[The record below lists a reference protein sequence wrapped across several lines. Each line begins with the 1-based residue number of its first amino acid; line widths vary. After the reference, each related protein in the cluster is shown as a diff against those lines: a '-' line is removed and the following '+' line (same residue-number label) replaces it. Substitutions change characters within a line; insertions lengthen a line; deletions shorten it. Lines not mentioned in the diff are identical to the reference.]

1 MSKKINQLADPEVQ
15 IEQAIYKSEHF
26 IEKNGKKLLIAL
38 CVVVVIIG
46 CYFGYTHLVKAPK
59 EQKASTMAY
68 GAQLLFGQGEFDKAL
83 NGDGNNPGFIEIIK
97 NYGSTAT
104 GNSAAHYA
112 GICYIKIGDFKTAIS
127 YLEKYNDVKGEVASI
142 INAQNKGLIGDAY
155 VELKDNTK
163 ALSFYEKAIAIS
175 DNELTAPYYLMKAAG
190 VYEATGNKE
199 KALECYQKIKNTYFQ
214 SLEARD
220 IDKYI
225 GKLTK

>member
-1 MSKKINQLADPEVQ
+1 MSKKVNQQADPEVQ

-26 IEKNGKKLLIAL
+26 IEKNGKKMLIAL

-46 CYFGYTHLVKAPK
+46 CYFGYTHLVKVPQ

-68 GAQLLFGQGEFDKAL
+68 GAQLLFGQGEFEKAL
-83 NGDGNNPGFIEIIK
+83 NGDGNNAGFLEIVK
-97 NYGSTAT
+97 SYGSTAT

-112 GICYIKIGDFKTAIS
+112 GICYMKMGDFKTAIS
-127 YLEKYNDVKGEVASI
+127 YFEKYGDVKGEAAAI

-155 VELKDNTK
+155 VELKDNAK

-175 DNELTAPYYLMKAAG
+175 NNELTAPYYLMKAAG
-190 VYEATGNKE
+190 VYEANGNKE
-199 KALECYQKIKNTYFQ
+199 KALECYNKIKNTYFQ